1 MAGRAKASG
10 WQALR
15 HDRAECLVRLLPEGM
30 NNFGCQMGAA
40 MTQYQLED
48 PPGEGR
54 LLTLVR
60 ENYFDLLFLVLAEY
74 LCVKTALLAR
84 S

>member
-1 MAGRAKASG
+1 
-10 WQALR
+10 
-15 HDRAECLVRLLPEGM
+15 
-30 NNFGCQMGAA
+30 MGAA